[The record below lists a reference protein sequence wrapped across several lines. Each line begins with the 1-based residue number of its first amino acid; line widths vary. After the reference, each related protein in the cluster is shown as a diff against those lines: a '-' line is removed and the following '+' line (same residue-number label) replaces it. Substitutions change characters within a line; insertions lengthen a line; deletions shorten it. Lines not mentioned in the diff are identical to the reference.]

1 MNKYRLCDIEEAI
14 TELDVS
20 EVPDDIAETTDDVQL
35 VISGWSVYVKELN
48 LILKEGLVCIW
59 DERKEMFLPDFAVTV
74 IYEGKKPEGEWL
86 YYEQDGFAV
95 TLANWLCGQMPMEQ
109 IEQLWCELIMP
120 ENYYLKK
127 ESEEGTYEV
136 FN

>member
-20 EVPDDIAETTDDVQL
+20 EVPDDIAETTDDMQL

-59 DERKEMFLPDFAVTV
+59 DESFL
-74 IYEGKKPEGEWL
+74 Y
-86 YYEQDGFAV
+86 
-95 TLANWLCGQMPMEQ
+95 TLNSSR
-109 IEQLWCELIMP
+109 
-120 ENYYLKK
+120 N
-127 ESEEGTYEV
+127 
-136 FN
+136 